1 MATPATT
8 NDGFFTRVR
17 NFLDEVYF
25 EMTKKVTWP
34 TKEEL
39 KAQTQV
45 TVILLAVVALI
56 ILLYDKVF
64 EAFVLLILNLTQ

>member
-8 NDGFFTRVR
+8 NEGFFTRVR
-17 NFLDEVYF
+17 TFLDEVYF

-45 TVILLAVVALI
+45 TMILLAVIAVI
-56 ILLYDKVF
+56 ILVYDKLF
-64 EAFVLLILNLTQ
+64 EAFVLLILTLTQ